1 MCGITGF
8 WNLKYVDNDNL
19 AILKK
24 MASTISHRGPDDEG
38 YFIDESG
45 IALAHKRL
53 SIIDL
58 SKAGHQPMLSED
70 GRYVLVYNGE
80 IYNYIEISNELKK
93 QGIKFRGNSD
103 SEVLLEAFKFYGEN
117 CVTHFNGMFSFVICD
132 KLENKLF
139 VARDRIGIKPFYY
152 HLTKELFVFGSEIK
166 AITAHPS
173 IKKLPNSEAI
183 YNYLNFSH
191 QLDEQTWFKDIY
203 QLEPG
208 HSLTITRDVVKRN
221 KYWQATPEI
230 NYSRSY
236 NSFKEELTW
245 RIEEAIILQQRSDV
259 AVGAHLSGGID
270 SSAIVSIASKI
281 HQGEFH
287 TFSSAFSGFGLMFD
301 ENREINEVRKFCS
314 NTIHHQVSADPFRAI
329 EILPSLIAM
338 LDEPTAGPAI
348 IPMYFVNELISKNNI
363 RVVNG
368 GQGVDELFGGYPPSY
383 TLAAHNLL
391 SLSKMGTSVP
401 ISELLMIPLYY
412 ERGGSFNR
420 LFKKSI
426 TSQLPKFNNS
436 SVAKEALERYL
447 EVEKKLGKG
456 VLSFEK
462 NMLMSLKHYLPAL
475 LHQEDRMS
483 MNWSLESRVPF
494 LDHRLVE
501 LSMAI
506 PSFYKVKRGIL
517 KSIFREAL
525 REKVPN
531 LILDN
536 KVKRGYP
543 TPISIWSKNEMATF
557 FRETLKK
564 DDSPINEYLNID
576 NIQTMLREHISG
588 KVDYT
593 TTLWSALSTKIWFNE
608 HFK

>member
-8 WNLKYVDNDNL
+8 WNLKYVDIDNL
-19 AILKK
+19 VILKK
-24 MASTISHRGPDDEG
+24 MASTIAHRGPDDEG

-58 SKAGHQPMLSED
+58 SKAGHQPMLSSDE
-70 GRYVLVYNGE
+70 RYVLVYNGE
-80 IYNYIEISNELKK
+80 IYNYLEIANELKK
-93 QGIKFRGNSD
+93 QGVKFRGNSD
-103 SEVLLEAFKFYGEN
+103 SEVLLEAFKFYGDN
-117 CVTHFNGMFSFVICD
+117 CVTHFNGMFSFVIWD
-132 KLENKLF
+132 NLENKLF

-152 HLTKELFVFGSEIK
+152 HLSKELFVFGSEIK

-208 HSLTITRDVVKRN
+208 HTLTITKDTVKRN

-236 NSFKEELTW
+236 NSFKEELVW
-245 RIEEAIILQQRSDV
+245 RIEEAIVLHQRSDV

-287 TFSSAFSGFGLMFD
+287 TFSSAFSGFGSMFD

-314 NTIHHQVSADPFRAI
+314 NTIHHQVSADPFKAI

-401 ISELLMIPLYY
+401 FSELLMIPLYY
-412 ERGGSFNR
+412 NRGGSFNR
-420 LFKKSI
+420 LFRNSI
-426 TSQLPKFNNS
+426 PSQLPKFNNS

-447 EVEKKLGKG
+447 AVEKKLGND
-456 VLSFEK
+456 VLSFER

-506 PSFYKVKRGIL
+506 PSFYKVKHGIL

-543 TPISIWSKNEMATF
+543 TPISSWSKNEMAGF
-557 FRETLKK
+557 FNQTLKK
-564 DDSPINEYLNID
+564 DDSPINEFLNID

-588 KVDYT
+588 KIDYT
-593 TTLWSALSTKIWFNE
+593 TTLWSALCTKIWFNE